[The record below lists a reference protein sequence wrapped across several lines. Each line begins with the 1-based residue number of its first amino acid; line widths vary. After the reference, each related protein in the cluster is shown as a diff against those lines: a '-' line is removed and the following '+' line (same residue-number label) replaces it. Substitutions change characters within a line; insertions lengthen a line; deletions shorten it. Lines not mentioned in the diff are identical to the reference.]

1 VKDERTFDVET
12 EQHREHLSK
21 FVLRRP
27 LPFQA
32 LLGPLR
38 KKRSTTA
45 NARLWLLHT
54 MAGNHLGYSPE
65 EMHEHALCHHY
76 GYTEHELMDPLTGEI
91 VTKRVPNERSSN
103 KNTKE
108 FAEFMFQTET
118 WYGEEFGCW
127 LPAQEIVDVE
137 NH

>member
-1 VKDERTFDVET
+1 MKDERNFHVET
-12 EQHREHLSK
+12 EQQRAYLSA
-21 FVLRRP
+21 FVLRQP

-65 EMHEHALCHHY
+65 EMHEFALCRHY
-76 GYTEHELMDPLTGEI
+76 GYTEREVKDLLTGEI
-91 VTKRVPNERSSN
+91 TMKRVPNKRSS
-103 KNTKE
+103 TRDSKE
-108 FAEFMFQTET
+108 FRELTEST
-118 WYGEEFGCW
+118 EIWYGEEFGCW
-127 LPAQEIVDVE
+127 LPALEEQAA
-137 NH
+137 